1 MSGRTSGRHSPRTT
15 CWARPNETIYVHPPT
30 WYAEHD
36 LELRLD
42 TTITGVDPAAHEVTL
57 ADGSRIG

>member
-1 MSGRTSGRHSPRTT
+1 MIREPSRDYLLGKAER
-15 CWARPNETIYVHPPT
+15 ETIYVRPPT

-36 LELRLD
+36 VELRLG
-42 TTITGVDPAAHEVTL
+42 TTVTGVDPAAHEVTL